1 MLSSRLLLIGA
12 FLVAG
17 IGGKPGLA
25 YAQAPAPAD
34 PELTLAQCYELATA
48 NAPLRRQQALNDAQA
63 ANNQARLTT
72 LRQLPQLALNG
83 QASYQSEVTKIPL
96 EVPGISIPSLSK
108 DQYRLTLDATQTLY
122 DGGTTRRQQ
131 DVEALTANVNNQQVE
146 VSLYRLRE
154 QVDGLFFA
162 VLLTDRNTALR
173 QTLRADL
180 QQRRKALLARR
191 TYGTATGQDVA
202 RLDAEVLNLDQL
214 LRDLASSRAGL
225 LRQLGELVG
234 QPLLPEARL
243 TTPAE
248 LPAPVP
254 RPELM
259 LYARQK
265 ELLAGQQKLNDARLA
280 PRLSV
285 YGQAGYGR
293 PTLDFLR
300 NDFHGYGLAGVRL
313 NWTLSNY
320 YTRRQ
325 DRQTIQLGTEAV
337 SVQQA
342 VFEQNQRLMLA
353 GQQTALERF
362 QALLETDQQ
371 LIPLREKI
379 QATAAVQL
387 ENGIIGFPDYF
398 TEANNLTQARLN
410 EQLHRLQLLQAQA
423 DAATT
428 GGTAPQPS
436 TPTR

>member
-1 MLSSRLLLIGA
+1 MGTL
-12 FLVAG
+12 LVAG
-17 IGGKPGLA
+17 VGGQPSPTH
-25 YAQAPAPAD
+25 AQAPSG
-34 PELTLAQCYELATA
+34 PELTLAQCYELATS

-63 ANNQARLTT
+63 PNNQARLAT

-131 DVEALTANVNNQQVE
+131 DVEALTAGVNNQQVE

-154 QVDGLFFA
+154 QVNGLFFA
-162 VLLTDRNTALR
+162 VLLTDRNTTLR
-173 QTLRADL
+173 QALRADL
-180 QQRRKALLARR
+180 LQRRKALRARR
-191 TYGTATGQDVA
+191 SYGTATGQDVA
-202 RLDAEVLNLDQL
+202 RLDAEVLNLDQQ
-214 LRDLASSRAGL
+214 LRDLAGSRAGFL
-225 LRQLGELVG
+225 CQLGELVG
-234 QPLLPEARL
+234 QALPPEVRL
-243 TTPAE
+243 ATPAE
-248 LPAPVP
+248 LSASVP
-254 RPELM
+254 RPELT
-259 LYARQK
+259 LFARQK

-325 DRQTIQLGTEAV
+325 DRQTIQLSTEAV

-342 VFEQNQRLMLA
+342 AFEQSQRLTLA
-353 GQQTALERF
+353 GQQTTLERY
-362 QALLETDQQ
+362 QALLDTDRQ

-387 ENGIIGFPDYF
+387 ENGIIGFTDYF

-428 GGTAPQPS
+428 GGAAPQLS
-436 TPTR
+436 IPTR

>member
-12 FLVAG
+12 FLVTTL
-17 IGGKPGLA
+17 GGKPGPA
-25 YAQAPAPAD
+25 YAQAPAG
-34 PELTLAQCYELATA
+34 PELTLNQCYELATA
-48 NAPLRRQQALNDAQA
+48 NAPLRRQQALNNAQA
-63 ANNQARLTT
+63 ANSQARLAT
-72 LRQLPQLALNG
+72 LR
-83 QASYQSEVTKIPL
+83 
-96 EVPGISIPSLSK
+96 LSK

-146 VSLYRLRE
+146 LSLYRLRE
-154 QVDGLFFA
+154 QVNGLFFA
-162 VLLTDRNTALR
+162 VLLTDRNTTLR
-173 QTLRADL
+173 QALLADL
-180 QQRRKALLARR
+180 LQRRKALLARR
-191 TYGTATGQDVA
+191 TYGTATGQDLA

-214 LRDLASSRAGL
+214 LRDLAGSRAGF

-234 QPLLPEARL
+234 QPLPPEARL
-243 TTPAE
+243 ATPAA

-254 RPELM
+254 RPELT

-265 ELLAGQQKLNDARLA
+265 ELLAAQQKLNDARLA

-300 NDFHGYGLAGVRL
+300 NDFHGYGLAGIRL

-325 DRQTIQLGTEAV
+325 DQQTIQLGTEAV

-342 VFEQNQRLMLA
+342 VFEQNQRLTLA
-353 GQQTALERF
+353 GQQTTLERY

-371 LIPLREKI
+371 MIPLREKI

-387 ENGIIGFPDYF
+387 ENGIIGFTDYF

-428 GGTAPQPS
+428 VGAAPQLS
-436 TPTR
+436 TPNR